1 MLSHNTTIEEVF
13 GRQPGI
19 MAKQV
24 VRVLNKQLLG
34 SIAPLLLSSTI
45 GMRRIDGIGKTRAI
59 FIQEALQ
66 DAQLRLRYE
75 EERVHIRAKDLY
87 GSVDDTP
94 VQALLVI
101 STLSGAF
108 TFGFFA
114 PSPAV
119 ELIARLTPNLTIGA
133 LSLYTESVES
143 LSCYFEVAG
152 CSIDERHVRDT
163 HYELTSRLSPWRS
176 ALTSAHA

>member
-1 MLSHNTTIEEVF
+1 MLIQNATIEEVF
-13 GRQPGI
+13 GSQPGI

-34 SIAPLLLSSTI
+34 SLAPLLLSSTI
-45 GMRRIDGIGKTRAI
+45 GVRRIDGIGKTRAL
-59 FIQEALQ
+59 FVQEALE
-66 DAQLRLRYE
+66 DKQLRLRLE

-87 GSVDDTP
+87 GSVDNTP

-119 ELIARLTPNLTIGA
+119 ELIARLTPSLTIGE
-133 LSLYTESVES
+133 LSTHAENVES
-143 LSCYFEVAG
+143 LSHYFAMAG

-163 HYELTSRLSPWRS
+163 HYELTSRLSPWRP
-176 ALTSAHA
+176 ALISTRA